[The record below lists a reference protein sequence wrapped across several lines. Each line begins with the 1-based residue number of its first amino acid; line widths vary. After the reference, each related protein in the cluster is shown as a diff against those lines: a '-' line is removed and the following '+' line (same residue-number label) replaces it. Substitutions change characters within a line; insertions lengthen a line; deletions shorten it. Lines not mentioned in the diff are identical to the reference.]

1 MSEFA
6 MPYLAAR
13 WAGTPL
19 MLQPA
24 KAQIMARAYGPRV
37 FGGKKVD
44 AVSSADGFAPVPRSM
59 GVLSEPLERESAEHV
74 RPYIEDGVAVIGI
87 EGVLCGKGKWVGE
100 SCGST
105 SYEGIIAQ
113 AAHAAADPMVR
124 GVIFEVDS
132 PGGEVAMAFEC
143 AAMLA
148 ELSALKPTLAI
159 LTEQACS
166 AAYLLASQARQIV
179 LPDTGYA
186 GSIGVI
192 MLHANMAGALDREGV
207 DITILHA
214 GARKA
219 DFNPYQALPAD
230 VRDEELADM
239 ELVRQ
244 MFAESVA
251 TGRGPRMNAAA
262 ALATEARTYRGA
274 AAVAAGLCDAV
285 AWPRAAKQ
293 AFIDAMNE

>member
-1 MSEFA
+1 LDRVAATHGTDTSA
-6 MPYLAAR
+6 IGNLATRFFGTDERLYDVYMMRTLVAAVAR
-13 WAGTPL
+13 VRNPGCKMDTVTLLTGTQGVGKSTWWAILAGAWFDDSL
-19 MLQPA
+19 
-24 KAQIMARAYGPRV
+24 
-37 FGGKKVD
+37 GGAGD
-44 AVSSADGFAPVPRSM
+44 RD
-59 GVLSEPLERESAEHV
+59 ERMK
-74 RPYIEDGVAVIGI
+74 
-87 EGVLCGKGKWVGE
+87 L
-100 SCGST
+100 
-105 SYEGIIAQ
+105 
-113 AAHAAADPMVR
+113 HAAW
-124 GVIFEVDS
+124 ILEW
-132 PGGEVAMAFEC
+132 
-143 AAMLA
+143 A

-166 AAYLLASQARQIV
+166 AAYLLAAQARQIV

-230 VRDEELADM
+230 VRDEEIADM

-244 MFAESVA
+244 MFAASVA
-251 TGRGPRMNAAA
+251 DGRGPRMNAAA